1 MHEQAIDHLREAG
14 QRRSFDRA
22 DRLMTIGASSEEVL
36 LIEAGAVK
44 VLLSAGDGSELIVDL
59 YGQGELIGE
68 LGVLS
73 GRPRS
78 ATVVGH
84 TAGAAV
90 HIPGVRFRELA
101 RRHAD
106 VLLLVN
112 ETLDRRLRNADF
124 RQLAMASRE
133 VPNRVAYQLLS
144 WAKDHGERTPD
155 GLRVQG
161 ITQRELAQSVNASD
175 KSVDAALQLLRS
187 DGLVRT
193 GRLWYVLPDAR
204 RLAENLARPTWK
216 PGR

>member
-1 MHEQAIDHLREAG
+1 MHERAIDHLRKAG
-14 QRRSFDRA
+14 QRRPFDRA
-22 DRLMTIGASSEEVL
+22 DRLMTVGASSAEVL

-44 VLLSAGDGSELIVDL
+44 VLLSAGNGSELIVDL
-59 YGQGELIGE
+59 YGRGELIGE

-84 TAGAAV
+84 MAGAAV
-90 HIPGVRFRELA
+90 HIPGARFRELA

-112 ETLDRRLRNADF
+112 DTLDRRLRNADG

-133 VPNRVAYQLLS
+133 VPNRVAYQLLV
-144 WAKDHGERTPD
+144 WAKEHGERTPD
-155 GLRVQG
+155 GLRVRG
-161 ITQRELAQSVNASD
+161 ITQRELAQTVNASE
-175 KSVDAALQLLRS
+175 KSVDAALQVLRAE
-187 DGLVRT
+187 GLVRT
-193 GRLWYVLPDAR
+193 GRLCYVLPDAR
-204 RLAENLARPTWK
+204 RLAEKLARPDWK

>member
-1 MHEQAIDHLREAG
+1 MHEQAIAQLRDAG
-14 QRRSFDRA
+14 QRRSFDRT
-22 DRLMTIGASSEEVL
+22 DRLMTIGAASEEVL
-36 LIEAGAVK
+36 LIESGAVK

-59 YGQGELIGE
+59 YGRGELIGE

-84 TAGAAV
+84 MAGVAV
-90 HIPGVRFRELA
+90 HIPGGRFRELA
-101 RRHAD
+101 RRHAY

-112 ETLDRRLRNADF
+112 ETLDRRLRNADC

-133 VPNRVAYQLLS
+133 VPSRVAYQLLS
-144 WAKDHGERTPD
+144 WARAHGEHTRD

-161 ITQRELAQSVNASD
+161 ITQRELAQTVNASE
-175 KSVDAALQLLRS
+175 KSVDAALRLLRS
-187 DGLVRT
+187 DNLVRT
-193 GRLWYVLPDAR
+193 GRCLYLLPDAR
-204 RLAENLARPTWK
+204 RLAEKLDQPNWK